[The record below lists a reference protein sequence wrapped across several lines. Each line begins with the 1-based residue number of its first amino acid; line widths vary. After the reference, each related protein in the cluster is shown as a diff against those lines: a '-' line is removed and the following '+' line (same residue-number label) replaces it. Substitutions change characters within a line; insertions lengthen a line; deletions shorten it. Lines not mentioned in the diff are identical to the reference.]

1 MFLVHIS
8 FDSRLFLSCASLL
21 YQGRMADE
29 KERFHRALDFMKM
42 LGISQSVVAPVLRRL
57 IKVCRCLFEKYIY
70 TDCFL
75 TNLCYIEAC
84 LSYVLKPNYETFN
97 G

>member
-1 MFLVHIS
+1 MFFVHVP
-8 FDSRLFLSCASLL
+8 FDSTTQSSLSFFL

-57 IKVCRCLFEKYIY
+57 IKVCLCLFEKYIY
-70 TDCFL
+70 TDC
-75 TNLCYIEAC
+75 
-84 LSYVLKPNYETFN
+84 
-97 G
+97 